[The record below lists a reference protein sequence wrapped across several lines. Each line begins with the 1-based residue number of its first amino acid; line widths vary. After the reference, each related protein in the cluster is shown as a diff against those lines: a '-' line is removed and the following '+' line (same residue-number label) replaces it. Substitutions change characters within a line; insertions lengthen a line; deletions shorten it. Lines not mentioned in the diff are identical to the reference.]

1 MKLRLAAAAAFSL
14 AALAAAPQTFAAEGF
29 VPTGIPR
36 LNHVFVIMMENHSFS
51 QILNNPNAQFIT
63 NYARQS
69 NLANNYFAIAHPSLT
84 NYLEITGG
92 SNFGVLTDGT
102 PDWHN
107 DKCLPN
113 IVTKVVDNEALAA
126 PICPI
131 YGRGTDAETP
141 AIDTTNETSGPP
153 GDINIDGVQS
163 IAPMANTFGKT
174 IADQLSAVD
183 FSWKSYQESLP
194 ITGADGVNFSD
205 GEYTNL
211 TDFSKIT
218 PALNP
223 PLTTAD
229 IVNLYASKHNP
240 FVYFRFGQTD
250 FGLKRSVDLNQLYTD
265 LSSGDVPN
273 FSFVVPNQC
282 NDQHGRGNSTPFCA
296 SDPDDNGTQAGL
308 NPALIQAGD
317 VAVQRLVTAIHASPI
332 WSQGRNAI
340 IVVWDENDYFHAPET
355 NKVVLIVD
363 TNYGRHGVVSQ
374 ARYNHF
380 SLLKSLEAGFSL
392 PCLNHACD
400 SNVNVM
406 TDLFAAAN

>member
-1 MKLRLAAAAAFSL
+1 
-14 AALAAAPQTFAAEGF
+14 
-29 VPTGIPR
+29 
-36 LNHVFVIMMENHSFS
+36 
-51 QILNNPNAQFIT
+51 
-63 NYARQS
+63 
-69 NLANNYFAIAHPSLT
+69 
-84 NYLEITGG
+84 
-92 SNFGVLTDGT
+92 
-102 PDWHN
+102 
-107 DKCLPN
+107 
-113 IVTKVVDNEALAA
+113 
-126 PICPI
+126 
-131 YGRGTDAETP
+131 
-141 AIDTTNETSGPP
+141 
-153 GDINIDGVQS
+153 
-163 IAPMANTFGKT
+163 
-174 IADQLSAVD
+174 
-183 FSWKSYQESLP
+183 
-194 ITGADGVNFSD
+194 
-205 GEYTNL
+205 
-211 TDFSKIT
+211 
-218 PALNP
+218 
-223 PLTTAD
+223 
-229 IVNLYASKHNP
+229 VNLYASKHNP